1 MIWVRP
7 ARPVQKQKSRAAE
20 EILARLREYLDGN
33 CAVPVEILC
42 GFWENQQDAITY
54 QELREAVK
62 AGSLEAAVFREWS
75 QDYSNLVTSHLKP
88 MWERAMQAG
97 SMSQPVMQGLSFK
110 FDTQTPGI
118 MKWITERGAE
128 FVTSASA
135 EQKAAIAALLSKKMI
150 DRHTVDELA
159 RLIRPCIGLTKGQA
173 EANARYY
180 DSIVAQMK
188 KDHPRMKEESIRRKA
203 REAAAKYA
211 EKQHRGRAMTIAQ
224 TEMAFAYNRGADE
237 GIRQAQAHGLMGGV
251 KKRWCT
257 SGDDRV
263 CDICQAFEG
272 MEIEMDKGF
281 PFKGRSLFSGQDLLP
296 PAHPRCACA
305 VEYIEIEE
313 APGNSFLGAGSS
325 DGMTEGNVKELGEI
339 AIEDTDSAMSYYNEQ
354 LRYRD
359 TEQAVIID
367 KNGVV
372 YYSEGDDSGVS
383 FGGLNL
389 SGATITHNHPSSN
402 GIVSFGKDDFEFLKK
417 NQDIKKLI
425 AVNKIYTYTVQ
436 VLSDIS
442 EVSYDEYY
450 YRALEGITD
459 IMSFDEDLQHI
470 VFEILDEEGFVRY
483 VRKKVHR

>member
-1 MIWVRP
+1 
-7 ARPVQKQKSRAAE
+7 
-20 EILARLREYLDGN
+20 
-33 CAVPVEILC
+33 
-42 GFWENQQDAITY
+42 
-54 QELREAVK
+54 
-62 AGSLEAAVFREWS
+62 
-75 QDYSNLVTSHLKP
+75 
-88 MWERAMQAG
+88 
-97 SMSQPVMQGLSFK
+97 
-110 FDTQTPGI
+110 
-118 MKWITERGAE
+118 
-128 FVTSASA
+128 
-135 EQKAAIAALLSKKMI
+135 
-150 DRHTVDELA
+150 
-159 RLIRPCIGLTKGQA
+159 
-173 EANARYY
+173 
-180 DSIVAQMK
+180 
-188 KDHPRMKEESIRRKA
+188 
-203 REAAAKYA
+203 
-211 EKQHRGRAMTIAQ
+211 
-224 TEMAFAYNRGADE
+224 
-237 GIRQAQAHGLMGGV
+237 
-251 KKRWCT
+251 
-257 SGDDRV
+257 
-263 CDICQAFEG
+263 
-272 MEIEMDKGF
+272 MDKGF
-281 PFKGRSLFSGQDLLP
+281 PFKGRSLFPGQDLLP

>member
-1 MIWVRP
+1 
-7 ARPVQKQKSRAAE
+7 
-20 EILARLREYLDGN
+20 
-33 CAVPVEILC
+33 
-42 GFWENQQDAITY
+42 
-54 QELREAVK
+54 
-62 AGSLEAAVFREWS
+62 
-75 QDYSNLVTSHLKP
+75 
-88 MWERAMQAG
+88 
-97 SMSQPVMQGLSFK
+97 
-110 FDTQTPGI
+110 
-118 MKWITERGAE
+118 
-128 FVTSASA
+128 
-135 EQKAAIAALLSKKMI
+135 
-150 DRHTVDELA
+150 
-159 RLIRPCIGLTKGQA
+159 
-173 EANARYY
+173 
-180 DSIVAQMK
+180 
-188 KDHPRMKEESIRRKA
+188 
-203 REAAAKYA
+203 
-211 EKQHRGRAMTIAQ
+211 MTIAQ

-281 PFKGRSLFSGQDLLP
+281 PFKGRSLFPGQDLLP